1 MVIFFK
7 PKTSTF
13 HLKRVKSRNH
23 YINYFYTMELK
34 RVVVTG
40 LGAITPLGNTVEETW
55 ENIKNGKSGA
65 APITHFDAAQFKT
78 QFACEVKGFDPN
90 EYIDRKESRKMD
102 LYTIFALAAA
112 KQAIE
117 DSGIAG
123 EGIDKNEVGVVLG
136 VGIGGIHTFEEEA
149 GNYAINGPQLGP
161 KYNPF
166 FIPKMIA
173 DIAAGFIS
181 IENGFHGPNF
191 TTTSA
196 CASSTNALA
205 DAFNLIR
212 LGKANAIVTGGSEA
226 AIWPSGVGGFNAM
239 KALSTRND
247 EPEKASRPFSAS
259 RDGFV
264 MGEGSCILVLEE
276 LEHAKARGAKIYA
289 EVAGCGMSADAYHI
303 TASHPEGLGAK
314 LVMERALK
322 DAEMTPADID
332 YINVHGT
339 STHVGDISEV
349 KAIKE
354 VFGDAAYKLNISS
367 TKSMTGH
374 LLGAAGAVEAMFS
387 ILSVKNDI
395 VPPTINHDEADKDEE
410 IDYNLNFT
418 FNKAQKRTVRAALS
432 NTFGFGGHNA
442 CAIFKKYEG

>member
-1 MVIFFK
+1 
-7 PKTSTF
+7 
-13 HLKRVKSRNH
+13 
-23 YINYFYTMELK
+23 MELK

-40 LGAITPLGNTVEETW
+40 MGAVTPLGNTTEETW
-55 ENIKNGKSGA
+55 KNLIEGVSGA
-65 APITHFDAAQFKT
+65 GPITHFDASLFKT
-78 QFACEVKGFDPN
+78 QFACEVKDFNVGN
-90 EYIDRKESRKMD
+90 YIDRKEARRMD
-102 LYTIFALAAA
+102 LYTQYALAAA
-112 KQAIE
+112 KMAVD
-117 DSGIAG
+117 DSGMDLEAVNKDRI
-123 EGIDKNEVGVVLG
+123 GVVFG

-149 GNYAINGPQLGP
+149 GAYALTGKELGP

-173 DIAAGFIS
+173 DIASGHIS
-181 IENGFHGPNF
+181 IMYGFHGPNY

-212 LGKANAIVTGGSEA
+212 LGKADMILSGGAEA
-226 AIWPSGVGGFNAM
+226 AIWPAGVGGFNAM

-247 EPEKASRPFSAS
+247 DPEHASRPFSAS

-264 MGEGSCILVLEE
+264 MGEGAGCLILEE

-289 EVAGCGMSADAYHI
+289 EVAGVGMSADAHHL

-314 LVMERALK
+314 LVMKNALE
-322 DAEMTPADID
+322 DAEMDPKEVD

-339 STHVGDISEV
+339 STPVGDISEV
-349 KAIKE
+349 KAIQE
-354 VFGDAAYKLNISS
+354 VFGKHAYELNISS

-374 LLGAAGAVEAMFS
+374 LLGAAGAVEAIAS
-387 ILSVKNDI
+387 ILAIKNGI
-395 VPPTINHDEADKDEE
+395 VPPTINHEEGDNDEN
-410 IDYNLNFT
+410 IDYDLNLT
-418 FNKAQKRTVRAALS
+418 FNKAQKREVNVALS

-442 CAIFKKYEG
+442 CVIFKKYAE